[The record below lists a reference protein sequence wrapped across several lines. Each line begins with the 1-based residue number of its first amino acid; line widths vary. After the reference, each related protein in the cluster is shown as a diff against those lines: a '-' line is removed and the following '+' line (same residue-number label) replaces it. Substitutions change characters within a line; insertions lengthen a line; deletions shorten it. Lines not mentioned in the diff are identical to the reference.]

1 MPYSPH
7 ISLHGTCR
15 WRTASCSSLYHW
27 QSPTCSAPSTELHK
41 HGTLPSPSFN
51 LHSSRGHPPTTI
63 PGLHHVFNSYGIIPA
78 VQHATARHCWQHAG
92 WAPSHPPRQHTGC
105 APSHPPRQHTGWAPS
120 HPPRQHTGW
129 APSHPPRQH
138 TGWAP
143 SCWYYP
149 TINWTASGKT
159 TRTTDW
165 YVFYHKTVYIAV
177 LCMYRTAENI
187 GSL

>member
-41 HGTLPSPSFN
+41 CGTLPSPSFN

-92 WAPSHPPRQHTGC
+92 WAPS
-105 APSHPPRQHTGWAPS
+105 
-120 HPPRQHTGW
+120 
-129 APSHPPRQH
+129 
-138 TGWAP
+138 
-143 SCWYYP
+143 CWYYP

>member
-27 QSPTCSAPSTELHK
+27 QSPTCSAPSTELHN
-41 HGTLPSPSFN
+41 HGTLPSPFSN

-63 PGLHHVFNSYGIIPA
+63 PGLHHIFNSYGIIPA
-78 VQHATARHCWQHAG
+78 VQHATTRHCWQHTG
-92 WAPSHPPRQHTGC
+92 WALSHL
-105 APSHPPRQHTGWAPS
+105 PRQHTGWAPS

-129 APSHPPRQH
+129 APP
-138 TGWAP
+138 
-143 SCWYYP
+143 CWYYP
-149 TINWTASGKT
+149 TINWTDSGKT

-165 YVFYHKTVYIAV
+165 YAFYHKTVYIAV
-177 LCMYRTAENI
+177 LCIYRTAKNI